1 MAISPHPLFSV
12 EPLEDL
18 GERPQLAPAPRQ
30 QPSHDPAVGALMLG
44 LKALSQG
51 AVIAFARL
59 TNLAMVASLFWLFM
73 SIPNPN
79 QSQIIW
85 GGIYAA
91 FILTLGWMVN
101 RGRRP

>member
-1 MAISPHPLFSV
+1 MAVNPHPLFSI
-12 EPLEDL
+12 EPLE
-18 GERPQLAPAPRQ
+18 EVVQPPRPPVPQ

-59 TNLAMVASLFWLFM
+59 TNLAMVASVFWLFM

-79 QSQIIW
+79 QLQIVW
-85 GGIYAA
+85 GGLYAA
-91 FILTLGWMVN
+91 FVLILGYLIN
-101 RGRRP
+101 RGRH

>member
-1 MAISPHPLFSV
+1 MAVNPHPLFSV
-12 EPLEDL
+12 EPLE
-18 GERPQLAPAPRQ
+18 ELAPQPRPAQ
-30 QPSHDPAVGALMLG
+30 HQPSHDPAVGALMLG

-59 TNLAMVASLFWLFM
+59 TNLCMVASVFWLFM

-79 QSQIIW
+79 QLQIVW

-91 FILTLGWMVN
+91 FILLLGYLLN
-101 RGRRP
+101 RGRRS